1 MAQQDR
7 LSQPP
12 RRLPSIARD
21 QDSVMRSDPWK
32 AAIAQARSEIRALIG
47 SGDLDHDELTLPWIE
62 Q

>member
-1 MAQQDR
+1 
-7 LSQPP
+7 
-12 RRLPSIARD
+12 
-21 QDSVMRSDPWK
+21 MRSDPWK